1 MDDLASRLEER
12 LRDLE
17 DEARDPKA
25 RIAAFGPTDRT
36 FVERAQ
42 EVRDALARAA
52 GLEPNRTRVRQLE
65 AELRHLERR
74 SEDTARELFTE
85 PWSDVDA
92 DAVRAVPVVGL
103 RRALERYRAVSDRIR
118 ASGTPRA
125 TLRVPVYLGPLLA
138 VAGVVSMVLAFV
150 FGRIPLAI
158 PGALLAGAGGALM
171 LLRSAWRATAG
182 GGPRGADG
190 DEAASREEREALQAV
205 TEVLE
210 GLPLRPELTKRPGV
224 ELALTLERLQDLLS
238 DGREQREELAQLR
251 KEIEDGDRVIR
262 TLARELG
269 DEPADPTTVA
279 ARRLEDRLREAEVT
293 RTEAVSA
300 GREVERIDR
309 EMRRLATELD
319 EVRAGRTA
327 LAERIERVARREGPG
342 SSDLTVR
349 DRIEAL
355 ELARRLDGELQREYP
370 DRNDLLER
378 IRRFESTHSGGPVAA
393 AELASRKA
401 RASELAVRVEDLTGR
416 LEALKKDMEY
426 LSREE
431 TVGAIDGEV
440 ESVRMEI
447 DDAVRNRDRLW
458 LVAAILREADRR
470 FRDEHQPDILRRAGC
485 HLSVITD
492 GRYERILLD
501 EADGARFLLDGP
513 GYPGPI
519 EVGEPISTGAR
530 EQVYLALRLAILDH
544 LDRRGERLPL
554 FMDEAFVNWDPARRE
569 RAFGLLDEISRT
581 RQVFVFTCHQEMAR
595 SLASRGARMLV
606 LDARQ

>member
-1 MDDLASRLEER
+1 
-12 LRDLE
+12 
-17 DEARDPKA
+17 
-25 RIAAFGPTDRT
+25 
-36 FVERAQ
+36 
-42 EVRDALARAA
+42 
-52 GLEPNRTRVRQLE
+52 
-65 AELRHLERR
+65 
-74 SEDTARELFTE
+74 
-85 PWSDVDA
+85 
-92 DAVRAVPVVGL
+92 
-103 RRALERYRAVSDRIR
+103 
-118 ASGTPRA
+118 
-125 TLRVPVYLGPLLA
+125 
-138 VAGVVSMVLAFV
+138 MVLAV
-150 FGRIPLAI
+150 VLGWISLAI
-158 PGALLAGAGGALM
+158 PGALLVGAGGALIV
-171 LLRSAWRATAG
+171 LRPARRAAAG
-182 GGPRGADG
+182 GGPRGGDG
-190 DEAASREEREALQAV
+190 DGASSEAEEREALQAV
-205 TEVLE
+205 TDVLAS
-210 GLPLRPELTKRPGV
+210 LPVRPELTRRPGV

-238 DGREQREELAQLR
+238 DGREQREELAQLKR
-251 KEIEDGDRVIR
+251 EIEDGDKVIR

-279 ARRLEDRLREAEVT
+279 ARRLEDRLREAEAT
-293 RTEAVSA
+293 RAEAISA
-300 GREVERIDR
+300 GREMERIDR
-309 EMRRLATELD
+309 ERRRLATEFD
-319 EVRAGRTA
+319 DVHAERTA

-342 SSDLTVR
+342 SSDLTVG

-355 ELARRLDGELQREYP
+355 ELAKRLDGELRREYP
-370 DRNDLLER
+370 DWSDLLER

-431 TVGAIDGEV
+431 TVGTIDGEI

-458 LVAAILREADRR
+458 LVAALLREADRR

-485 HLSVITD
+485 HLSVITG

-569 RAFGLLDEISRT
+569 RAFGLLDEISGT
-581 RQVFVFTCHQEMAR
+581 RQVFVFTCHQDMAR
-595 SLASRGARMLV
+595 SLAARGARTLV
-606 LDARQ
+606 LEARE